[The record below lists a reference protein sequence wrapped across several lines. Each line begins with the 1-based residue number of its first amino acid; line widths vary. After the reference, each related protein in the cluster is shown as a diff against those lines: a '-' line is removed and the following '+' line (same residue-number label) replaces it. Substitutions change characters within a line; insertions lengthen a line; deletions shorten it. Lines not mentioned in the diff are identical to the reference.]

1 MLLFIEGRWY
11 CYKRCYKHPKTRN
24 LCWSHSSFANSMR
37 WVRLSEKFLF
47 LPPLCSLLTQNR
59 EHIPLSQ
66 GHHDE
71 GGKGGEGGRGREK
84 KTPGEQ
90 NMAAAPPQQHT
101 FPLLPS
107 LPFALAFF
115 FVQSL
120 FPPFYTL
127 RHVDSLSSFWL
138 SFLLLFLTPSPTS
151 SLYLHRGHLLHMSGL
166 GNDKRL
172 QWLTSEG
179 LQNHT
184 QFT

>member
-71 GGKGGEGGRGREK
+71 GGKGGGGGQREGEENTWRTEHGSRS
-84 KTPGEQ
+84 
-90 NMAAAPPQQHT
+90 PPTTH
-101 FPLLPS
+101 FSPPS
-107 LPFALAFF
+107 LPPFRPCFFLCSVSFPSFLYSPSCWLSLFLLAFF
-115 FVQSL
+115 STFVS
-120 FPPFYTL
+120 Y
-127 RHVDSLSSFWL
+127 SLSHF
-138 SFLLLFLTPSPTS
+138 FFIS
-151 SLYLHRGHLLHMSGL
+151 S
-166 GNDKRL
+166 
-172 QWLTSEG
+172 
-179 LQNHT
+179 
-184 QFT
+184 